1 VQKAQ
6 VFMAGLDKTYKE
18 HVQQDCISHLLN
30 ASVAQVLRSNSQSH
44 GSPDGIV
51 MCCHASRLKG
61 PKHTKQEEEVHLQAS
76 HELLM
81 LRLLLLVLTQPL
93 HEVLTHLSQQAR
105 LVSLQHAL
113 PLGNA

>member
-1 VQKAQ
+1 
-6 VFMAGLDKTYKE
+6 
-18 HVQQDCISHLLN
+18 
-30 ASVAQVLRSNSQSH
+30 
-44 GSPDGIV
+44 
-51 MCCHASRLKG
+51 MCCHASRLKD
-61 PKHTKQEEEVHLQAS
+61 PEHTEQEENANLQAS

-105 LVSLQHAL
+105 LVSLQHTL

>member
-1 VQKAQ
+1 
-6 VFMAGLDKTYKE
+6 M
-18 HVQQDCISHLLN
+18 
-30 ASVAQVLRSNSQSH
+30 
-44 GSPDGIV
+44 
-51 MCCHASRLKG
+51 
-61 PKHTKQEEEVHLQAS
+61 KQEEEVHLQAS